1 MEYRHQCHVGD
12 HGDALKHPVL
22 SEFVKMLMQQ
32 HSSLTVIDTHSGTAR
47 YDLTTAPSNHAGEF
61 AEGVGY
67 LWRNKATY
75 QVPSHHL
82 SRSWN
87 TTTLIN

>member
-32 HSSLTVIDTHSGTAR
+32 HSTLTVIDTHSGTAR

-67 LWRNKATY
+67 LWRNKGY
-75 QVPSHHL
+75 LPQCL
-82 SRSWN
+82 
-87 TTTLIN
+87 LIVYFDLRVLQS